1 MARLK
6 LTAENY
12 YSPEA
17 NWQYM
22 SASQFKSFRSCEAAA
37 LAELRGELGR
47 KDTTALL
54 VGSYV
59 DAYFSGELEQFKAEH
74 PEIFNKRDGSLKAD
88 FQKAQAICERLERDD
103 LARMLLSGKHQTI
116 KTGKISGVWYKTKS
130 DSLLT
135 ARQVEAICKK
145 FPEVR
150 NIVPFG
156 GAMIVDL
163 KCMKDFA
170 DVWDE
175 EQHEKVHFAEYWG
188 YDIQGAI
195 YQAIDKRMLPFVI
208 VGATKEAATDIEAM
222 YIPDDD
228 LAFALSEVEILSP
241 RYAAIK
247 RGEIIPEGCGKCAYC
262 RSVKRLSSIKHYKQI
277 NQDDSL
283 SASW

>member
-17 NWQYM
+17 NWAYM
-22 SASQFKSFRSCEAAA
+22 SASQFKAFRKCESAA

-47 KDTTALL
+47 KETTSLL

-59 DAYFSGELEQFKAEH
+59 DAYFSNELEQFTAEH
-74 PEIFNKRDGSLKAD
+74 PEIYTKQGTLKAD
-88 FQKAQAICERLERDD
+88 YQKAHDICERLNRDE
-103 LARMLLSGKHQTI
+103 LARLLLSGKHQTI
-116 KTGKISGVWYKTKS
+116 KTGRIAGVWFKTKS

-135 ARQVEAICKK
+135 ARQVEAICKR

-163 KCMKDFA
+163 KCMKDFE
-170 DVWDE
+170 DIWDE

-195 YQAIDKRMLPFVI
+195 YQKVDGRMLPFVL
-208 VGATKEAATDIEAM
+208 VGATKEAATNIEAM
-222 YIPDDD
+222 YIPDED
-228 LAFALSEVEILSP
+228 LAFSLSEVEALAP
-241 RYAAIK
+241 RYDAIK
-247 RGEIIPEGCGKCAYC
+247 RGKIAPEGCGRCAYC
-262 RSVKRLSSIKHYKQI
+262 RSMKRLTGIKNYREI
-277 NQDDSL
+277 RIE
-283 SASW
+283 